1 MFFIAQFQLF
11 ANFEID
17 ICQNCFFGARNIKVC
32 CIFGIHLNYRL
43 NWSKKSYVMKQYRFL
58 NNLIGWLAF
67 LVSAIVYTLTVEP
80 TASFWDC
87 GEFISSAYKLLV
99 GHPPGAPFFKI
110 VGNFFTHFAPDNSKI
125 ALSVNMMSV
134 LASAFTIAFLF
145 WTITHLARKILI
157 EDVNNV
163 ESWRTWAVM
172 AAGFVGA
179 MAYTFSDTFWF
190 SAVEGEVYAMSSLF
204 TAMVFWAILKWEN
217 VANEPH
223 SNRWLILIAY
233 LMGLSIGVHLLNL
246 LAIPAIVMV
255 YYYRNY
261 EVTTQNT
268 IKALALSAIILGA
281 ILYGIIPGVIKIAS
295 WFELLFVN
303 ELGLP
308 FNTGVLVYAILLV
321 GSLVYGIYYT
331 YVNNKPIFNTI
342 LTGVAVIL
350 LGYSSFALIVIRS
363 SANPTMDQNSPEDVF
378 SLMSYLNREQ
388 YGDRPLISG
397 QYYNSPF
404 DWNAMKGDKGKPI
417 YVKKEKRYEII
428 DYRPVYKF
436 DERTTTLFPRMH
448 SREDRHI
455 QEYKSWAD
463 IKGRAISIT
472 DDSGNPKTIQVPT
485 FFENV
490 KFFFSYQ
497 VKFMYF
503 RYFMWNFAGRQND
516 IQSSGEIHKGN
527 WISGISFLDNLMYGD
542 QSKLPDVYKNNPAR
556 NKYYLLPLLLGI
568 AGLLFQFGAGVK
580 GKRDFFV
587 VMLLFFFT
595 GLAIVIY
602 LNQTPLQPRERD
614 YAYAGSFYAFAIWIG
629 LGVLA
634 IIDGLKRL
642 LPGRTSVI
650 VGGVAALVLVPGIM
664 ASENWD
670 DHDRSNR
677 YIARDLAFN
686 YLNTVGEN
694 GVIFTNGDNDTFPLW
709 YAQEVEGVRTDVR
722 VCNLSYLQTDWY
734 IDQMKRKAYKSDPL
748 PFSFTPDQYATG
760 VRDVVWLIDRIEGH
774 VDMKEA
780 MRFLASEDAR
790 TKSVPNYSGRIEHL
804 PSKQFKIPADSLK
817 IMQNKMVSERYAHL
831 IESQVSISI
840 NKERILKNELMVL
853 DLLAQN
859 DWNRPIYY
867 AVTVGGESYVGLD
880 NYFQLEGFGYQ
891 IVPIAGNSKD
901 GQTGRVD
908 VDKMYDNVMNKM
920 ILDGFNNPKV
930 YLDENHQRMG
940 TSIRNNLSRLANAL
954 VDEGEK
960 ERALKVLDLTEEAL
974 PGSRIPH
981 NYFSLFIAE
990 GYYKAGAFE
999 KGDEIVRDLSKN
1011 NLQELEFFTTLRPA
1025 LRGSVMSD
1033 IQRSVAIYAE
1043 ISRSLKLYNRLDLDS
1058 ELEEIYKSGFQ
1069 RLGFFE

>member
-1 MFFIAQFQLF
+1 
-11 ANFEID
+11 
-17 ICQNCFFGARNIKVC
+17 
-32 CIFGIHLNYRL
+32 
-43 NWSKKSYVMKQYRFL
+43 MKQYRFL
-58 NNLIGWLAF
+58 NNLIGWLTF
-67 LVSAIVYTLTVEP
+67 LVSATVYTLTVEP
-80 TASFWDC
+80 TTSFWDC
-87 GEFISSAYKLLV
+87 GEFISSSYKLLV
-99 GHPPGAPFFKI
+99 GHPPGAPFFML
-110 VGNFFTHFAPDNSKI
+110 VGRFFTLFASNPSKV
-125 ALSVNMMSV
+125 ALTVNMMSV
-134 LASAFTIAFLF
+134 LSSAFTIAFLF

-157 EDVNNV
+157 DGVDKV

-172 AAGFVGA
+172 AAGIVGA

-217 VANEPH
+217 EADEPH

-261 EVTTQNT
+261 EVTTRNT
-268 IKALALSAIILGA
+268 FKALGLSAIILGT
-281 ILYGIIPGVIKIAS
+281 ILYGIIPGVIKVAS

-303 ELGLP
+303 QLGLP
-308 FNTGVLVYAILLV
+308 FNSGVLIYALLLI
-321 GSLVYGIYYT
+321 GGLVYGIYYT
-331 YVNNKPIFNTI
+331 YINNKAIVNTI
-342 LTGVAVIL
+342 LTAITVIL

-404 DWNAMKGDKGKPI
+404 DWNAMKGDKGSPI
-417 YVKKEKRYEII
+417 YVKKDKRYEII
-428 DYRPVYKF
+428 DYRPTYKF
-436 DERTTTLFPRMH
+436 DDRTTTLFPRMH

-455 QEYKSWAD
+455 EEYKLWAD
-463 IKGRAISIT
+463 IKGRSIT
-472 DDSGNPKTIQVPT
+472 VKDDSGNPQTIKIPT
-485 FFENV
+485 FYENL
-490 KFFFSYQ
+490 KFFFNYQ
-497 VKFMYF
+497 VRFMYF

-516 IQSSGEIHKGN
+516 IQSGGEIHKGN
-527 WISGISFLDNLMYGD
+527 WISGIGFMDDMMYGE

-568 AGLLFQFGAGVK
+568 AGLLFQFGAGEK

-595 GLAIVIY
+595 GLAIVLY
-602 LNQTPLQPRERD
+602 LNQTPMQPRERD

-634 IIDGLKRL
+634 IIDGLNRII
-642 LPGRTSVI
+642 PGKKAVI
-650 VGGVAALVLVPGIM
+650 AGGVAALVLVPGIM

-670 DHDRSNR
+670 DHNRAHR
-677 YIARDLAFN
+677 YIARDLAYN
-686 YLNTVGEN
+686 YLNTVGDN

-709 YAQEVEGVRTDVR
+709 YAQEVEGTRTDVR

-748 PFSFTPDQYATG
+748 PFSLTPDQYATG

-780 MRFLASEDAR
+780 MRFLASEDQR
-790 TKSVPNYSGRIEHL
+790 TKSVPNYQGRIEHL
-804 PSKQFKIPADSLK
+804 PSKQFKIPVDSLK
-817 IMQNKMVSERYAHL
+817 IMQKGIVSPRYAHL
-831 IESQVSISI
+831 VDSQINISI

-859 DWNRPIYY
+859 DWNRPVYY
-867 AVTVGGESYVGLD
+867 AVTVGGESFVGLD

-891 IVPIAGNSKD
+891 IAPIASQSKD

-920 ILDGFNNPKV
+920 IFDGFNDPRV

-940 TSIRNNLSRLANAL
+940 ISIRNNLSRLANAL
-954 VDEGEK
+954 IDEGDK
-960 ERALKVLDLTEEAL
+960 ERALKVLDKTAEVL

-990 GYYKAGAFE
+990 AYYKAGAFE
-999 KGDEIVRDLSKN
+999 KGDEIVRELSKN
-1011 NLQELEFFTTLRPA
+1011 NFQELDFFTTLRPA
-1025 LRGSVMSD
+1025 LRGSVMNE
-1033 IQRSVAIYAE
+1033 IQRNLAIYAE
-1043 ISRSLKLYNRLDLDS
+1043 ITRSLKLYERQSLIK
-1058 ELEEIYKSGFQ
+1058 ELEGDYQKGFQ